1 MSRDMWNEQWERVL
15 WKRKPYPDNFVPDSF
30 LASLSTNR
38 ESAAVSAARRVLT
51 HPPANFRPYTYWSL
65 VQASWTVSL
74 HLAAIFTFVAVFVRL
89 KERLLD
95 PRLLVW
101 TSVLSF
107 ISFYILWEIVEA
119 SRSKSQRAIDRECPS
134 RFRAPLPLIYHR
146 RKNRQVLDIDLPRAA
161 RLVPCSA
168 NSDRCH
174 VFGLYMGSLRLSVL
188 SERCPS
194 RLHPG

>member
-1 MSRDMWNEQWERVL
+1 MLRGRRPGKGLFVATRGVRVAMSRDMWNEQWERVL

-38 ESAAVSAARRVLT
+38 ESAASAARRVLT

-101 TSVLSF
+101 MSVLSF

-119 SRSKSQRAIDRECPS
+119 SRSKSQRAIDRECP
-134 RFRAPLPLIYHR
+134 
-146 RKNRQVLDIDLPRAA
+146 
-161 RLVPCSA
+161 
-168 NSDRCH
+168 
-174 VFGLYMGSLRLSVL
+174 LSI
-188 SERCPS
+188 SCPS
-194 RLHPG
+194 AAHLSQVQKPSSPRY